1 MNNLYALSELLSS
14 VNILQDIDKAAIQ
27 VSQSSNHTDGD
38 YQTNIALKTFK
49 NKRTELNLKKPMDYA
64 DMIVKELKN
73 LDNNIIDKVSA
84 SIPGFINLKL
94 NNNFII
100 NQVDKP
106 ICNKKT
112 EKITIIDYSSP
123 NIAKEMHVGHLRSTI
138 IGDVI
143 SNILENNGESI
154 MRINHIGDWG
164 TQFGMLIQY
173 LRHNSIDI
181 FKSDISLSEL
191 HKWYKESKKL
201 FDNNTEFNE
210 EAHKRVVEL
219 QSGDSECSKIWKKL
233 CDISETS
240 YNEIY
245 GRLNVST
252 DLKIMGESFYNDQL
266 NSIVNELNEKGLLI
280 DDNGAKLMFPIK
292 NKIPLIVR
300 KSDGG
305 YGYDTTDLAALKF
318 RIKNL
323 NANKIIYVTDSGQAL
338 HFQLLFEAAK
348 KAGWADN
355 IELRHVGFG
364 IVLGENGKR
373 IKSRSGDSIKLR
385 DLIEEADEKFL
396 ESNRERLESGSS
408 QMNLEDL
415 NELSKII
422 GSSAIKYADLKQNR
436 NNNYQFSYEKMLD
449 HKGDTI
455 IYQLYSW
462 VRITNILQKTD
473 KNEGGIRINNKL
485 DREILLHLSQFD
497 EIMDKASD
505 NLQPNFICEYL
516 FFLSTK
522 VNEYWNTHKIIGS
535 EDEESIISLLKQI
548 KRYMSK
554 CFEILGI
561 NANKIKNL

>member
-1 MNNLYALSELLSS
+1 MNNLDILSELLTSLK
-14 VNILQDIDKAAIQ
+14 ILQNIDKNMIQ
-27 VSQSSNHTDGD
+27 ISQSSNHTDGD

-49 NKRTELNLKKPMDYA
+49 NKRNELNLKKPIDYA
-64 DMIVKELKN
+64 NIIVDELKN
-73 LDNNIIDKVSA
+73 TENNIISKVSA
-84 SIPGFINLKL
+84 SMPGFINLKL
-94 NNNFII
+94 NDDFII
-100 NQVDKP
+100 EQINKS
-106 ICNKKT
+106 ICNKT
-112 EKITIIDYSSP
+112 TDKITIVDYSSP

-143 SNILENNGESI
+143 SNMLENNGENI
-154 MRINHIGDWG
+154 TRINHIGDWG

-173 LRHNSIDI
+173 LRHNNIDI
-181 FKSDISLSEL
+181 FESNVSLSEL

-201 FDNNTEFNE
+201 FDSNTEFNE

-219 QSGDSECSKIWKKL
+219 QSGDIECSKIWKKL

-245 GRLNVST
+245 RRLNVSN

-266 NSIVNELNEKGLLI
+266 DIIVNELNEKGLLV
-280 DDNGAKLMFPIK
+280 DDDGAKLMFPIEG
-292 NKIPLIVR
+292 KIPLIVK

-318 RIKNL
+318 RIKEL
-323 NANKIIYVTDSGQAL
+323 NANKIIYVTDSGQSL

-348 KAGWADN
+348 KAGWINN

-364 IVLGENGKR
+364 LVLGEDGKR

-385 DLIEEADEKFL
+385 DLIEEADQKFL
-396 ESNRERLESGSS
+396 ISNKERLESGSS
-408 QMNLEDL
+408 QMNIEDL
-415 NELSKII
+415 NDLSKII

-462 VRITNILQKTD
+462 VRIKNILLKTD
-473 KNEGGIRINNKL
+473 KIGSGIKITNRL
-485 DREILLHLSQFD
+485 DREILLHLSQF
-497 EIMDKASD
+497 EETLNKACD
-505 NLQPNFICEYL
+505 NLLPNFVCEYL

-522 VNEYWNTHKIIGS
+522 VNEYWNTHQIIGS
-535 EDEESIISLLKQI
+535 KNEESILSLLKLI
-548 KRYMSK
+548 KKYMSK

-561 NANKIKNL
+561 DANKIKNL